1 MDFVNTVLKKTTIAA
16 ALGNMLE
23 FYNFTLFSLFL
34 PTLLPIFFPTDNYF
48 SSLILVYLI
57 LAVGFL
63 AYPFGSL
70 IFGYIGDK
78 YGRKIALLLSISL
91 MTISTCLI
99 GLLPSYKQLGYIS
112 PLALSFCRIIQ
123 GICTGGEA
131 IGAGVLVVEHANKN
145 SNVSFLGSIPAAFGT
160 FGALLA
166 SLVVY
171 ILTKYHLVSE
181 YWRYSFIFSL
191 FLGLRKLLFYLN

>member
-1 MDFVNTVLKKTTIAA
+1 MDFVNIVLKKTTIAA

-23 FYNFTLFSLFL
+23 FYKFTLFSLFL

-78 YGRKIALLLSISL
+78 YGRKI
-91 MTISTCLI
+91 
-99 GLLPSYKQLGYIS
+99 GWD
-112 PLALSFCRIIQ
+112 R
-123 GICTGGEA
+123 
-131 IGAGVLVVEHANKN
+131 
-145 SNVSFLGSIPAAFGT
+145 
-160 FGALLA
+160 
-166 SLVVY
+166 
-171 ILTKYHLVSE
+171 
-181 YWRYSFIFSL
+181 FS
-191 FLGLRKLLFYLN
+191 KLLEIHGKRSEIRKPREKKSVSRGKRKKA